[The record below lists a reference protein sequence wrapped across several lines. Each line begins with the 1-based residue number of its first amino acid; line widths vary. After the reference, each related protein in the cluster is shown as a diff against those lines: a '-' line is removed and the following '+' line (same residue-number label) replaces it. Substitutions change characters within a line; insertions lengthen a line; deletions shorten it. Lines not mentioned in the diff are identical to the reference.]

1 MEIGIGLPGHAL
13 WSDGRQFVE
22 WARRAEARGFSSVA
36 VSDRLLWSTPEPLTV
51 LSAVAAATHRIRLV
65 TSVLLAPLHTN
76 HLLFAKSILTLDH
89 IAGPHRLQ
97 LGLAAGFRQDDFTTS
112 GVEYTRRGAQLDA
125 LVGVLHDAFNDRA
138 GINLPPATPGGPPLF
153 FGGTSAASIRRVA
166 TRGTGWLAGTASVK
180 DLIEFVPR
188 LSDAWTAH
196 GRVDSPR
203 VVTAAMF
210 AIGPDAKEAVR
221 RAIGPYYAFAGEEWA
236 QYGIDSA
243 LTSPDQITAAV
254 AEFAQNGCDELI
266 LTGNNTDPG
275 QVDLLADA
283 LGW

>member
-112 GVEYTRRGAQLDA
+112 GWS
-125 LVGVLHDAFNDRA
+125 
-138 GINLPPATPGGPPLF
+138 TPGGAHNSTLWLACSTTPS
-153 FGGTSAASIRRVA
+153 TTVRASICHRPHPAARHCFSEARRRPA
-166 TRGTGWLAGTASVK
+166 
-180 DLIEFVPR
+180 
-188 LSDAWTAH
+188 SDAS
-196 GRVDSPR
+196 RL
-203 VVTAAMF
+203 AAPDGWP
-210 AIGPDAKEAVR
+210 GPLPSRISSSSCRD
-221 RAIGPYYAFAGEEWA
+221 
-236 QYGIDSA
+236 
-243 LTSPDQITAAV
+243 
-254 AEFAQNGCDELI
+254 
-266 LTGNNTDPG
+266 
-275 QVDLLADA
+275 
-283 LGW
+283 